1 MKTRILLSLAVL
13 AMVVVPAARPALIH
27 HYTLDANADDSVGAT
42 VYKHGYTYGAI
53 YGPGILGGAAVF
65 DGVDDHIDFRFE
77 RLVRTTEFTIA
88 AWANQYGPGGG
99 TEHVNQIFSQRELA
113 RGDDHSLI
121 SLHTYATVE
130 HATPY
135 AGAAI
140 RSTDGTVQTL
150 TAPVQPYNE
159 WHHYAITVGH
169 DYFIMYIDGVEV
181 ARAANLQSGDYA
193 TNIGV
198 LAIGGS
204 SDDLGRTRYFHGAI
218 DDVRIYDNALS
229 PAEVMALVPEPAT
242 MLLLGAG
249 LCLIRRRR

>member
-1 MKTRILLSLAVL
+1 MKTQILLSLAVL
-13 AMVVVPAARPALIH
+13 AMVVVPAARAALIH

-42 VYKHGYTYGAI
+42 VYKHGYTYGAV

-88 AWANQYGPGGG
+88 AWANHYGPGGG
-99 TEHVNQIFSQRELA
+99 YDNVNVIFSQRRNQTSGSAITLA
-113 RGDDHSLI
+113 TWSR
-121 SLHTYATVE
+121 ATQPV
-130 HATPY
+130 PY
-135 AGAAI
+135 SAAVV
-140 RSTDGTVQTL
+140 RDSDNNFESVHGP
-150 TAPVQPYNE
+150 AMPFNE
-159 WHHYAITVGH
+159 WHHYAMTVGPE
-169 DYFIMYIDGVEV
+169 FVIFYIDGIEV
-181 ARAANLQSGDYA
+181 
-193 TNIGV
+193 
-198 LAIGGS
+198 
-204 SDDLGRTRYFHGAI
+204 GRTGNSFTGDFYTELDTLYIGREEVKGELRGSFYGAI